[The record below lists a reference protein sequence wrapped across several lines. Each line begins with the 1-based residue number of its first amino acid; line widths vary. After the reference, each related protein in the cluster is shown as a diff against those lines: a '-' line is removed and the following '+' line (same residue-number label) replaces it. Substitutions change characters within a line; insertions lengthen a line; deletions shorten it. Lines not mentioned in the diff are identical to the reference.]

1 MTKTCSI
8 AFAALVWASAAMAAD
23 DVVVDAAQIAA
34 QAVGSKGA
42 NCPSSK
48 VELDGTP
55 PAAVFTVEASP
66 ETSFDFGKIELPL
79 EVEISPRAVVIVDA
93 EIDLAD
99 QSYLEV
105 GLQLEDGR
113 YFFDNIKQG
122 AAASGAHEM
131 RIADMASAD
140 GKPFG
145 DAPARTSRLSLMV
158 NSDASIAPGTSKIRI
173 GRIVIVP

>member
-1 MTKTCSI
+1 MPKTRLI
-8 AFAALVWASAAMAAD
+8 ALAALVCASAALATD

-42 NCPSSK
+42 NCPLSK
-48 VELDGTP
+48 VELEGAP

-99 QSYLEV
+99 HIYLDG
-105 GLQLEDGR
+105 GLQL
-113 YFFDNIKQG
+113 
-122 AAASGAHEM
+122 
-131 RIADMASAD
+131 
-140 GKPFG
+140 
-145 DAPARTSRLSLMV
+145 
-158 NSDASIAPGTSKIRI
+158 
-173 GRIVIVP
+173 